1 LLPLVAIFIF
11 GGATL
16 KYFSL
21 ALIIGFAAGAY
32 SSIFVASTS
41 LVWWREYIQAKA
53 KSKALSEPQ
62 DGSDDT
68 PPDSS
73 AKSSL

>member
-1 LLPLVAIFIF
+1 LPLVAIFIF

-32 SSIFVASTS
+32 SSIFIASTL
-41 LVWWREYIQAKA
+41 LVWWREYVQNKA
-53 KSKALSEPQ
+53 KSKAISKPP
-62 DGSDDT
+62 DGSDDA